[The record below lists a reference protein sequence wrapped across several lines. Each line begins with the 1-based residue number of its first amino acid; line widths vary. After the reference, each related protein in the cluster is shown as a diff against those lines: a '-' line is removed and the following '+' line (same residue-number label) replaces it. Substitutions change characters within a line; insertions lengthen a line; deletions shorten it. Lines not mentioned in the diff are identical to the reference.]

1 MLLRILATLDAAA
14 LALVAVAA
22 FGLVPFWA
30 PVVAFAVALPPSVA
44 LRVRVAR
51 TEDELAVAS
60 HAAAQIVRGNGHLSS
75 GRKAK
80 ALGEL
85 AAALDRANGHE
96 VGASNGR

>member
-30 PVVAFAVALPPSVA
+30 PVVAFAVALP
-44 LRVRVAR
+44 
-51 TEDELAVAS
+51 S